1 MSLNPLTDIAV
12 GAIGKVIESV
22 GNAADSLLTSDDER
36 NKAEIEMRKI
46 DGELEKAYLADTD
59 SARKM
64 QVAALQQDDVFS
76 KRFVYYFSIGWSVF
90 AMVFMAVATLADI
103 PEKNASTVSTILGFL
118 LGTAVSSIFSFF
130 LGTTQANKTKD
141 ATIQQLAANK

>member
-1 MSLNPLTDIAV
+1 MNQLTDIAV

-36 NKAEIEMRKI
+36 NKAELESKRI
-46 DGELEKAYLADTD
+46 DGDIDKAYLADRD

-64 QVAALQQDDVFS
+64 QVAALQQEDVFS
-76 KRFVYYFSIGWSVF
+76 KRFVYYFSIAWSLF
-90 AMVFMAVATLADI
+90 AMAFMAVVTLVDI

-130 LGTTQANKTKD
+130 LGTTQASKRKD
-141 ATIQQLAANK
+141 ETISALSANK